1 MSDCGGVTFVP
12 AFTGLFAPH
21 WRADA
26 RGTICGLTRGTKSG
40 HIARA
45 ALEATALQCR
55 ELVHAMAAESNTA
68 LFDLKLHVDGGMSVN
83 NSLMQWQADLAEV
96 SVHRPDITETTAA
109 GAAFAAGLERNC
121 FIYICN
127 NFTTC
132 CWKNPC
138 PDKSS
143 SWASSSVK
151 RWEKG
156 IQRSLP
162 GAASDIL

>member
-1 MSDCGGVTFVP
+1 MHVVQK
-12 AFTGLFAPH
+12 LF
-21 WRADA
+21 
-26 RGTICGLTRGTKSG
+26 
-40 HIARA
+40 
-45 ALEATALQCR
+45 
-55 ELVHAMAAESNTA
+55 HAMAAESNTA
-68 LFDLKLHVDGGMSVN
+68 LVDLKLNVGGGISVN
-83 NSLMQWQADLAEV
+83 NSLMQWQAGLAEV
-96 SVHRPDITETTAA
+96 SIHRSGITAETTAA